1 MFYAVAV
8 ILFIA
13 AEFVIG
19 WWALPVVALVLGLVG
34 ARRPGISLIV
44 GGAGLTA
51 WGLLYAWTAVTGS
64 HFVPF
69 MASLA
74 AAMKLKPMQLVTAIT
89 GIPALITAPAAR
101 VGSAIRNALQ
111 PPPAEA
117 AVAPAGASR
126 A

>member
-8 ILFIA
+8 VLFIA

-51 WGLLYAWTAVTGS
+51 WGLLYAWTALTGS
-64 HFVPF
+64 HFLPY
-69 MASLA
+69 MLSLA
-74 AAMKLKPMQLVTAIT
+74 SSMKLKPFQLVTAIS
-89 GIPALITAPAAR
+89 GMPALITAPAAR
-101 VGSAIRNALQ
+101 IGSVIRNAVQ
-111 PPPAEA
+111 PVREA
-117 AVAPAGASR
+117 APAA
-126 A
+126 